1 MAIRLS
7 DERPEPAD
15 SGDIEIVRR
24 GRFTRAARIIGFAV
38 IAILLVIVAFVWI
51 ERRPI
56 ATRFI
61 KSELDRRGVRATYNI
76 DRVGL
81 RTQEVSNL
89 VIGDPKHPDLTA
101 RYAQIQTRLAWNGT
115 FEVYRIVARGVRLRG
130 RLVGGK
136 VRWGEVDKLLPPP
149 TNKPFALPNFALD
162 VADSSIALATP
173 FGPVGIALN
182 GSGQLSGGFKGRAA
196 LISPKLDVGRCV
208 ARALHANMA
217 VQVSAR
223 RPNVDG
229 PVQLVQ
235 LACPASNFL
244 VDQPRFDA
252 RASFNESFTNVDGS
266 GRMAIRNLVAG
277 ANGLAN
283 FVGDLTYRGPLEDVR
298 GRVKLSAQRSR
309 LATIYADRTRLDAR
323 YGLGLRNGRLAIVG
337 KFAAD
342 SAKLDQSMYAVVRG
356 PLAAAGKTPIG
367 PVATSIADAIQQ
379 TANNFDI
386 AGDLRVV
393 NFPGG
398 GGARIDDA
406 AIRGPRGARA
416 HISGGTGVTYY
427 WPAGGL
433 RIDGTIDMSGG
444 GLPQGRVTLA
454 QARPGAPVS
463 GIAQFAPYSAKG
475 SRLTLAPIRFAGAAD
490 GSTRVSTVAQLDG
503 PFPDGRVEAL
513 RLPIEGRVGSGG
525 SFAFGTSCAV
535 VSFDYAQF
543 GALALNRTRLPVCPI
558 DRAIVSKTANGPV
571 SASARINA
579 TTLDGRLGKSPF
591 HLAMA
596 SGRFVGDDFAL
607 QQLRASLGRQEA
619 PILFDTARLT
629 GTFAGGG
636 INGRF
641 TQGKGTIGTVPL
653 ALSEAEGRW
662 KVYRGDI
669 SIDSAATVSD
679 RFENPRFYPLRSDDL
694 HLTVAGDYVR
704 ADGSLFHPGGSQRV
718 VDVNV
723 EHRLSSG
730 QGHANLNVPGL
741 TFGPGFQPDELT
753 RLTEGVIAL
762 VNGTITGTGRIDW
775 NNSGKVT
782 STGDF
787 STANLDLAAPFG
799 PVEGMSGTIHFSD
812 LLGLKSDP
820 GQLLSI
826 RSINPGILVEN
837 GTVRYQLL
845 PGQLVRVERGE
856 WPFMGGTLVLQET
869 VLNFSRPT
877 AKRLTFEVIGLDAK
891 TFVDSF
897 GFKEI
902 TATGKFDGVLPMI
915 FDEDGGRIVGGHL
928 ESRDPGGTLS
938 YVGMLN
944 RANLGLAGKLAFDAL
959 RDLRFREM
967 TIRLDGDLA
976 GEFST
981 RISISQLGL
990 SGSTGAAKLVRGAFA
1005 KVPFRFN
1012 INIRGPFRSLIQ
1024 MAKAMRDPR
1033 QQVNDILPH
1042 PLDDIPGITTEVR
1055 RLEEEQQQTQTPV
1068 DQKVTVTPTP
1078 NDER

>member
-1 MAIRLS
+1 MAERRS
-7 DERPEPAD
+7 DERPGALQ

-24 GRFTRAARIIGFAV
+24 GRFTRVARIIAL
-38 IAILLVIVAFVWI
+38 AISAALIVAVAFVWI

-61 KSELDRRGVRATYNI
+61 QSELERRGVQATYQV
-76 DRVGL
+76 DRVGF
-81 RTQEVSNL
+81 RTQEVSNV
-89 VIGDPKHPDLTA
+89 VIGDPKRPDLTA
-101 RYAQIQTRLAWNGT
+101 RYAKIQTRLKWNGS

-136 VRWGEVDKLLPPP
+136 VRWGQVDKLLPPP
-149 TNKPFALPNFALD
+149 SGKPFQLPNFALD

-196 LISPKLDVGRCV
+196 LISRKVVLGRCT
-208 ARALHANMA
+208 AEALRANMA
-217 VQVSAR
+217 VQVIAR

-229 PVQLVQ
+229 PVQLAR
-235 LACPASNFL
+235 LICPTSKFL

-252 RASFNESFTNVDGS
+252 RASFDESFTSVDGS
-266 GRMAIRNLVAG
+266 GRMAIRNLTAG

-283 FVGDLTYRGPLEDVR
+283 FNGALTYKGPLEDVR

-323 YGLGLRNGRLAIVG
+323 YGFGLRKGRLAIVG
-337 KFAAD
+337 TFAAD
-342 SAKLDQSMYAVVRG
+342 SAKLDEAMYAAVKG
-356 PLAAAGKTPIG
+356 PLAAAAKTPIG
-367 PVATSIADAIQQ
+367 PVATSMADAIQR
-379 TANNFDI
+379 TADNFNI

-398 GGARIDDA
+398 GGARIEDA
-406 AIRGPRGARA
+406 EIIGPRGARA
-416 HISGGTGVTYY
+416 RISGGTGVTYY

-433 RIDGTIDMSGG
+433 RIDGTIEMAGG
-444 GLPQGRVTLA
+444 GLPQGKVTLA
-454 QARPGAPVS
+454 QNRPGAPIS
-463 GIAQFAPYSAKG
+463 GVARFAPYTAKG
-475 SRLTLAPIRFAGAAD
+475 SRLTLQPIRFAGAAD
-490 GSTRVSTVAQLDG
+490 GSTRVTTVAQLDG
-503 PFPDGRVEAL
+503 PFPDGRVQAL
-513 RLPIEGRVGSGG
+513 RLPIDGRVGKGG

-535 VSFDYAQF
+535 VSFDYAEF

-558 DRAIVSKTANGPV
+558 GRAIVSKGAGGPV
-571 SASARINA
+571 SASARISSTA
-579 TTLDGRLGKSPF
+579 LDGRLGKSPF
-591 HLAMA
+591 HLALA
-596 SGRFVGDDFAL
+596 SGRFIGDEFTLDRLAA
-607 QQLRASLGRQEA
+607 RLGRPQA

-636 INGRF
+636 ISGAF
-641 TQGKGTIGTVPL
+641 TGGKGTIGNVPL
-653 ALSEAEGRW
+653 ALSDASGRW
-662 KVYRGDI
+662 KSYRGDI
-669 SIDSAATVSD
+669 TIDSSTIVSD
-679 RFENPRFYPLRSDDL
+679 RLDNPRFYPLKSNDL
-694 HLTVAGDYVR
+694 HLTIADDFVR
-704 ADGSLFHPGGSQRV
+704 ANGSLIHPGGGQRV
-718 VDVNV
+718 VDVNI

-730 QGHANLNVPGL
+730 SGHADLDVPGL

-753 RLTEGVIAL
+753 RLTEGIIAL
-762 VNGTITGTGRIDW
+762 VNGTITGRGRINW
-775 NNSGKVT
+775 NGSGTVT

-787 STANLDLAAPFG
+787 STADLDLAAPFG
-799 PVEGMSGTIHFSD
+799 PVEGISGTMHFSD
-812 LLGLKSDP
+812 LLGLTTDP
-820 GQLLSI
+820 GQMLAI

-915 FDEDGGRIVGGHL
+915 FDENGGRIVGGHL
-928 ESRDPGGTLS
+928 EARAPGGTLS
-938 YVGMLN
+938 YVGIVN
-944 RANLGLAGKLAFDAL
+944 RANLGLMGRTAFDAL
-959 RDLRFREM
+959 KDLRFREM

-990 SGSTGAAKLVRGAFA
+990 SGSTGVASFIRRSFA

-1033 QQVNDILPH
+1033 QQINDILPR

-1055 RLEEEQQQTQTPV
+1055 RREEDTTQTQTPPSAPEV
-1068 DQKVTVTPTP
+1068 IPTP
-1078 NDER
+1078 PTER